1 MEKKVENKLGAT
13 QCHAVAKMKHIIIL
27 GDGMADWPVKS
38 LGGKTLLQYAHT
50 PYMDMLA
57 RMGRSGRLMTVPD
70 GFHPGSE
77 VANMSVMGYDLPK
90 VYEGRGALEAASI
103 GVELQPGEMAMRCN
117 LICVE
122 GDLLKNHSAGHIT
135 TAESDVLIKYLE
147 EKLGS
152 DRVRFYTGVQYRH
165 LLVIKGGDKR
175 LDCTPPHD
183 VPLKP
188 FQPLL
193 VKPLSGTENITVP
206 EGDADLTPRQTAD
219 LINDL
224 ILRSQE
230 LLQDHPINQ
239 KRISE
244 GKDPA
249 NSIWPWSP
257 GYRPQMER
265 LSDKFPQVERGA
277 VISAVDLI
285 NGIGFYAGLRRLDVE
300 GATGLYDTNYEN
312 KVAAAL
318 EALKTDDFVYL
329 HIEASDEAGHE
340 GDVDLKLLTIEN
352 LDKRAVGPIYEALK
366 EWKEPVAIAV
376 LPDHPTPCEL
386 RTHTAE
392 PVPFLIWY
400 PGIEPDEVQT
410 YDEVA
415 ACNGAYGLLRADEFI
430 NLFLK

>member
-1 MEKKVENKLGAT
+1 
-13 QCHAVAKMKHIIIL
+13 MKHIIIL
-27 GDGMADWPVKS
+27 GDGMADWPVKA
-38 LGGKTLLQYAHT
+38 LGGKTLLQYAKT

-57 RMGRSGRLMTVPD
+57 RMGRVGRLMTVPE

-103 GVELQPGEMAMRCN
+103 GVDLKPGEMAMRCN
-117 LICVE
+117 LICIE
-122 GDLLKNHSAGHIT
+122 NDLIKNHSAGHIT
-135 TAESDVLIKYLE
+135 TEEADVLINYLQE
-147 EKLGS
+147 QLGNE
-152 DRVRFYTGVQYRH
+152 RVRFYTGVQYRH

-175 LDCTPPHD
+175 IDCTPPHD

-188 FQPLL
+188 FRPLL
-193 VKPLSGTENITVP
+193 VKPMAGAEQITVP
-206 EGDADLTPRQTAD
+206 EGGAELTPQQTAD

-224 ILRSQE
+224 ILRSQT
-230 LLQDHPINQ
+230 LLENHPLNL
-239 KRISE
+239 KRKAE

-257 GYRPQMER
+257 GYRPNMEQ
-265 LSDKFPQVERGA
+265 LSDKFPQVKKGA

-285 NGIGFYAGLRRLDVE
+285 RGIGYYAGLRRLMVE

-340 GDVDLKLLTIEN
+340 GNVDLKLLTIEN
-352 LDKRAVGPIYEALK
+352 LDSRAVGPIYEAVK
-366 EWKEPVAIAV
+366 DWDEPVAIAV

-386 RTHTAE
+386 RTHTAD
-392 PVPFLIWY
+392 PIPFLIWY
-400 PGIEPDEVQT
+400 PGIEADEVQT

-415 ACNGAYGLLRADEFI
+415 ACEGSYGILKNDKFI
-430 NLFLK
+430 NEFMKH

>member
-1 MEKKVENKLGAT
+1 
-13 QCHAVAKMKHIIIL
+13 MKHIIIL

-38 LGGKTLLQYAHT
+38 LGNKTLLQYART

-57 RMGRSGRLMTVPD
+57 RMGRTGQLATVAE

-77 VANMSVMGYDLPK
+77 VANMSVMGYNLPK
-90 VYEGRGALEAASI
+90 VYEGRGSLEAASI
-103 GVELQPGEMAMRCN
+103 GYDLKPGEMAMRCN
-117 LICVE
+117 IICVE
-122 GDLLKNHSAGHIT
+122 GDVIKNHSAGHIST
-135 TAESDVLIKYLE
+135 EEADELIKYLQ
-147 EKLGS
+147 EKLGN
-152 DRVRFYTGVQYRH
+152 DKVNFYTGVQYRH
-165 LLVIKGGDKR
+165 LLVIKGGNKN

-188 FQPLL
+188 FRPLM
-193 VKPLSGTENITVP
+193 VKATKSEA
-206 EGDADLTPRQTAD
+206 EETAE

-224 ILRSQE
+224 ILKSQE
-230 LLQDHPINQ
+230 LLKNHPVNL
-239 KRISE
+239 KRIAE

-257 GYRPQMER
+257 GYRPQMEK
-265 LSDKFPQVERGA
+265 LSDMYPGIKKGA

-285 NGIGFYAGLRRLDVE
+285 NGIGYYAGLRRLHVE

-340 GDVDLKLLTIEN
+340 GNVELKIKTIEN
-352 LDKRAVGPIYEALK
+352 LDSRAVGPIYEAVK
-366 EWKEPVAIAV
+366 SWDEPVAIAV

-400 PGIEPDEVQT
+400 PGIEPDKVQT
-410 YDEVA
+410 YDEFSVKE
-415 ACNGAYGLLRADEFI
+415 GAYGLMKEDEFI
-430 NLFLK
+430 NNFLIC